1 MPQLLRPLPL
11 VKGDQIAIV
20 ATARKI
26 SREEML
32 PAIKLLREW
41 GLVPVEAEN
50 LYAVDDQFA
59 GSDALRAND
68 LNAAIQ
74 NKNIKAILL
83 ARGGYGNV
91 RIIDQLDTDALIT
104 NRKWIVGFSDA
115 TILLNHISMHPGIES
130 IHGDMAITLPRG
142 TNESIAAL
150 KELLFGGDVE
160 IEIPEHPFNQGLDT
174 EGQLIGGNLSV
185 LYSMLGS
192 RSLPDPKGKILFLE
206 DLDEYLYHI
215 DRMMIG
221 LKRAGFLNGL
231 SAILVGGLTDM
242 KDNSVPFGS
251 NAEQIIRNHAL
262 GLVET
267 QLFGVPAGHIQNNS
281 PLVIGRN
288 YQIKKIASGFKL
300 IPKRD

>member
-11 VKGDQIAIV
+11 VKGDHIALV

-41 GLVPVEAEN
+41 GLVPVESEN
-50 LYAVDDQFA
+50 LYAEDHQFA
-59 GSDALRAND
+59 GSDELRSKD

-91 RIIDQLDTDALIT
+91 RIIDQLDTDALVT
-104 NRKWIVGFSDA
+104 NPKWIIGFSDA
-115 TILLNHISMHPGIES
+115 TILLNHISIHPGIES
-130 IHGDMAITLPRG
+130 IHGDMAITLPKG
-142 TNESIAAL
+142 NKESVSAL

-160 IEIPEHPFNQGLDT
+160 IEIPEHPFNQGLET
-174 EGQLIGGNLSV
+174 EGILIGGNLSV

-192 RSLPDPKGKILFLE
+192 RSLPDPTGKILFLE

-251 NAEQIIRNHAL
+251 NAEQIIRNHAM
-262 GLVET
+262 GLVGT
-267 QLFGVPAGHIQNNS
+267 QLFGLPAGHIQNNF

-288 YQIKKIASGFKL
+288 YQIKKIASVYKL
-300 IPKRD
+300 SPKKD